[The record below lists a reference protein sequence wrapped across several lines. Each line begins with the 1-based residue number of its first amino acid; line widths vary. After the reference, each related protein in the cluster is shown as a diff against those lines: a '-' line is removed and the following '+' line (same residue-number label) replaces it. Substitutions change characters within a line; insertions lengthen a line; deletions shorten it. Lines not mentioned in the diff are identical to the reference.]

1 MPQPSP
7 TPFESER
14 KGLMGSKT
22 VWGVVIMILA
32 PYLQRSFGIDLSGET
47 GLGIA
52 NDLPVL
58 FGGFLAI
65 YGRIKA
71 SGRIDDIF

>member
-1 MPQPSP
+1 MSLPQTLPEP
-7 TPFESER
+7 EG

-47 GLGIA
+47 SMSIA

-58 FGGFLAI
+58 FGAFLAI
-65 YGRIKA
+65 YGRVKA
-71 SGRIDDIF
+71 SGKIDDIF